1 MKPPPIFR
9 ASKLL
14 TPFLT
19 TLLAASLS
27 GCALL
32 TPRDPAIATI
42 NFATLNDF
50 HGHLEA
56 SKITYTA
63 SDGKERT
70 VTAGGIATIAGALN
84 RWRREDPELLLV
96 AAGDLVGASPALSLM
111 WADEPTLAAMD
122 RLGLRA
128 SSVGNHE
135 FDAGRVELLRQQKG
149 GCASPRPDKA
159 CRFDGPWAGAKFQY
173 LAANVFDMVTNKPFL
188 PAYRIEEV
196 RGVKVALIGAVLRDT
211 TASVLASG
219 VAGLNFADEAQSIN
233 RVLPELRAQGV
244 HAYVVLIHEGGR
256 TQSSP
261 QQSDCADLK
270 GPIVDVVK
278 KLDPAIRVVISGHSH
293 KGYLCRVDGRLVTQ
307 AEMGGH
313 VMSRIAIDIDRASGK
328 VVAERASNVVLEQ
341 GVFTPD
347 AAMDRFLQ
355 TVRTRSGEALAR
367 PVGRLAVDTLE
378 RIIDENVDETAL
390 GDLIAD
396 SMLHGARSYGAQ
408 IAFMNRGGIRTS
420 LRTGAGNMANLG
432 HLQTVLPF
440 GNMLE
445 VVNMTGAQI
454 YAVLEEQFIA
464 GRHLTRGLLQVSNGF
479 SYQWNPARP
488 EGMRIVD
495 KSVLLHGVQIE
506 KDSSYRVAI
515 HHFLAEGG
523 DFFPTFTRATNA
535 APTNIRDLDALAEY
549 IISRDRA
556 GKPAGAATHAGRITR
571 AGRTK

>member
-1 MKPPPIFR
+1 MKPQPIFH
-9 ASKLL
+9 AI
-14 TPFLT
+14 
-19 TLLAASLS
+19 LLAATLA
-27 GCALL
+27 GCAQHQ
-32 TPRDPAIATI
+32 PVDPAIATI
-42 NFATLNDF
+42 QLATLNDF
-50 HGHLEA
+50 HGHLEP
-56 SKITYTA
+56 SKVTYTDA
-63 SDGKERT
+63 AGKERT

-84 RWRREDPELLLV
+84 TWRREDPELLLV

-159 CRFDGPWAGAKFQY
+159 CRFDGAWAGAKFQY

-188 PAYRIEEV
+188 PAYRIEQV
-196 RGVKVALIGAVLRDT
+196 RGVKVAFIGAVLKNAT
-211 TASVLASG
+211 STVLASG

-256 TQSSP
+256 TPSSP
-261 QQSDCADLK
+261 QQPDCADLK
-270 GPIVDVVK
+270 GPIVEVVR
-278 KLDPAIRVVISGHSH
+278 KLDPAIRVIVSGHSH

-313 VMSRIAIDIDRASGK
+313 VMSRIAIDIDRATGR
-328 VVAERASNVVLEQ
+328 VVGERASNVVLEQ
-341 GVFTPD
+341 GVFPPD
-347 AAMDRFLQ
+347 AAMDSFLQ

-367 PVGRLAVDTLE
+367 PVARLAVSTLE
-378 RIIDENVDETAL
+378 RLNDDHVDESAL

-420 LRTGAGNMANLG
+420 LRTGAGNVANLG
-432 HLQTVLPF
+432 HLQAVLPF

-454 YAVLEEQFIA
+454 YAVLEEQFMA
-464 GRHLTRGLLQVSNGF
+464 GRNVTRGLLQVSNGF

-495 KSVLLHGVQIE
+495 KSVLLHGVQID
-506 KDSSYRVAI
+506 KDSTYRVAI
-515 HHFLAEGG
+515 NHFLAEGG
-523 DFFPTFTRATNA
+523 DSFPTFKRATNS
-535 APTNIRDLDALAEY
+535 APTNIRDIDALAEY
-549 IISRDRA
+549 ITSRDRA
-556 GKPAGAATHAGRITR
+556 GKPAGAATDAGRIAR
-571 AGRTK
+571 VGRGK